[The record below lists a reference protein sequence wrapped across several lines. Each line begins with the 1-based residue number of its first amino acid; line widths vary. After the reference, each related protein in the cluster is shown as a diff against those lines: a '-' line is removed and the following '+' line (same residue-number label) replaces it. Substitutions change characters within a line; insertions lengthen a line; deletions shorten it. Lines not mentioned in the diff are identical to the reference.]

1 MARYLIKDYTHNED
15 IRTARTLI
23 NARKAAIQVFK
34 KDTKGRTG
42 MVTIYDNGF
51 LIEGVYRSHITNP
64 LNKSPLHVEKYYDGN
79 MRKIA
84 GEWILKD
91 DGNLARGI

>member
-1 MARYLIKDYTHNED
+1 MARYLIKDYTHDED

-23 NARKAAIQVFK
+23 NARKAAIQVFR

-51 LIEGVYRSHITNP
+51 LLEGIYRYRPTNP
-64 LNKSPLHVEKYYDGN
+64 LNNSPLRIEKYYNGN

-84 GEWILKD
+84 GEWTLNKD
-91 DGNLARGI
+91 GTLQRGI